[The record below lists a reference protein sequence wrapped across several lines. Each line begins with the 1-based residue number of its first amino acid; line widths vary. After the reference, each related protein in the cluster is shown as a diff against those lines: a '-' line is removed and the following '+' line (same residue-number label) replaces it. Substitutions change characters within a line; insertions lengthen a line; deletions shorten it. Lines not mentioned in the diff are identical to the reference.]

1 VYTGWRYKDDGAT
14 RRIKKAALAIMLFVG
29 ISVPSLGDVVG
40 QRELDELL
48 ARRGQ
53 VNEQLRASVDEQS
66 KAWGGAVIRV
76 EIKDLETF

>member
-1 VYTGWRYKDDGAT
+1 M
-14 RRIKKAALAIMLFVG
+14 IKKAALAIMLFVG
-29 ISVPSLGDVVG
+29 ISVLSLGDVVG

-48 ARRGQ
+48 ARRGP